1 MNILIAG
8 ANGKIGRH
16 LLKKFANS
24 RHRARA
30 MIRDRDQAP
39 ELLEM
44 GAFETVVADLE
55 GDVSEALRGM
65 DAVIFTA
72 GSGPHTGPDKTID
85 VDQNGAINLIDAAEK
100 AGVKRFLMVSTMRAD
115 KPESGPEKMHHYFV
129 AKQKADNHLRASS
142 LDYTIVRPG
151 KLTEHRGTGK
161 VEAAERL
168 DHFGEIPREDVARAL
183 VATLEA
189 SHTVRH
195 GYDMIGGDA
204 PIKDAISHLVFSED
218 S

>member
-16 LLKKFANS
+16 LLAKLANS
-24 RHRARA
+24 KHRARA
-30 MIRDRDQAP
+30 MIRDKEQAP
-39 ELLEM
+39 ELLEL

-65 DAVIFTA
+65 DAVVFTA

-85 VDQNGAINLIDAAEK
+85 VDQNGAINLIEAAEK

-115 KPESGPEKMHHYFV
+115 KPETGPEKMHHYFV

-151 KLTEHRGTGK
+151 KLTEQRGTGK

-183 VATLEA
+183 VATIEA
-189 SHTVRH
+189 EHTFRH
-195 GYDMIGGDA
+195 GYDLLAGDVAIKEAIGG
-204 PIKDAISHLVFSED
+204 LTFSEE